1 MWSVMKRSCQFSQS
15 SQTVRSHHSAARSS
29 NARRG
34 EGTEMHAPSRGTRR
48 CRDISTHSLHLRE
61 LLQELQSAQ
70 PLAWGAQEEKRQCSG
85 TGALARRGG
94 GGSPAPGCSHN
105 KPAPE
110 VSNVLKLQPAD
121 INNLQFMMCS
131 CCNFLGTCS
140 TKHKTGPP
148 PRRGTGRP

>member
-1 MWSVMKRSCQFSQS
+1 MWSILKRSCQFSQS
-15 SQTVRSHHSAARSS
+15 SQTIRSHHSAARSS

-34 EGTEMHAPSRGTRR
+34 EGREMHTPSRATRSCQDR
-48 CRDISTHSLHLRE
+48 STHSLHLRE

-70 PLAWGAQEEKRQCSG
+70 PLARDAQEKRQCSG
-85 TGALARRGG
+85 TGALAQRRG

-110 VSNVLKLQPAD
+110 VLNVLKLQPAD

-140 TKHKTGPP
+140 MKHKTGPP